1 MVTEQE
7 LSVLMLDM
15 ESDRIERTISFRE
28 DKLGPAVCAFSN
40 DLPNHRKPGYL
51 LLGVNDDGSAAGLTI
66 GDDELQRIGNIRSN
80 GNILPQP
87 YLVVSPVFH
96 FSGGDV
102 VAVEV
107 HPADFPPVRYNGRV
121 YIRIGPR
128 KGVASQQEERAL
140 SEKRIS
146 TAKTFDEQ
154 SCNGTST
161 DDLSIDLFRLS
172 YLTSAVDEETLKE
185 NHRSIKE
192 QLAGL
197 GFYDLVR
204 DCCTNAGVLLFGV
217 NPRYYF
223 RGAYV
228 QYIKFESLEM
238 DAENVQVEK
247 EFSGDLITILKNL
260 SDFFITNVV
269 KQKTVVKEGFQ
280 QVSIF
285 NYPEWAL
292 RELIMNA
299 VMHRDYESNAPV
311 YCYEFLDRIEI
322 VNPGGLYGDV
332 RPENFPNASD
342 YRNPL
347 IASAMKILGYV
358 NKFNFG
364 VKNAIKQLEK
374 NGNPKPLFNLDL
386 QTKFFVSV
394 KINPA
399 WHA

>member
-7 LSVLMLDM
+7 LRGLMFDM
-15 ESDRIERTISFRE
+15 ESDRIERTVSFRE

-51 LLGVNDDGSAAGLTI
+51 LLGVSDDGSAAGLNI

-96 FSGGDV
+96 FPEGDV

-121 YIRIGPR
+121 YIRVGPR
-128 KGVASQQEERAL
+128 KGIASQQEERTL

-154 SCNGTST
+154 PC
-161 DDLSIDLFRLS
+161 
-172 YLTSAVDEETLKE
+172 
-185 NHRSIKE
+185 
-192 QLAGL
+192 
-197 GFYDLVR
+197 
-204 DCCTNAGVLLFGV
+204 
-217 NPRYYF
+217 
-223 RGAYV
+223 
-228 QYIKFESLEM
+228 
-238 DAENVQVEK
+238 
-247 EFSGDLITILKNL
+247 
-260 SDFFITNVV
+260 
-269 KQKTVVKEGFQ
+269 
-280 QVSIF
+280 
-285 NYPEWAL
+285 
-292 RELIMNA
+292 
-299 VMHRDYESNAPV
+299 NAPV

-342 YRNPL
+342 YRNPV

-358 NKFNFG
+358 NRFNFG
-364 VKNAIKQLEK
+364 VKNAMRQLER
-374 NGNPKPLFNLDL
+374 NGNPQPLFNLDL
-386 QTKFFVSV
+386 KTKFFVSV
-394 KINPA
+394 EINPE